1 MRARAVSRKL
11 KAKTSTIGSADF
23 GAEVVWFCV
32 PDSMIAR
39 VASDVAKS
47 KRFMAQRRC
56 KFAFHSSGVLS
67 SDSLDVLRQRGI
79 AVASVHPLMTF
90 VEGSAPALDGVTFAV
105 EGDPSAADVARGI
118 VRDLGGDFLLLTKKE
133 KAAYHAFAT
142 MICPLLVS
150 LFASAEKIAEKAGI
164 TAADARRRMTPIVLQ
179 TIKNYAKLGPAK
191 AFTGPIVRGD
201 IGTIQLHLEALKKE
215 PAAKRAYVA
224 LAGAALERLPNRNKK
239 KLIKLLK
246 NA

>member
-1 MRARAVSRKL
+1 M
-11 KAKTSTIGSADF
+11 
-23 GAEVVWFCV
+23 
-32 PDSMIAR
+32 
-39 VASDVAKS
+39 
-47 KRFMAQRRC
+47 
-56 KFAFHSSGVLS
+56 
-67 SDSLDVLRQRGI
+67 
-79 AVASVHPLMTF
+79 HPLMTF

-105 EGDPSAADVARGI
+105 EGDPSVVDVARGI

-164 TAADARRRMTPIVLQ
+164 AAADARRRMMPIVLQ
-179 TIKNYAKLGPAK
+179 TIENYAKLGPAK

-201 IGTIQLHLEALKKE
+201 IETIELHLEALKKQ

-224 LAGAALERLPNRNKK
+224 LAEAALEYLPNRNNK
-239 KLIKLLK
+239 KLKKLLK
-246 NA
+246 HA